1 MPAKSVRKVS
11 PIWLT
16 IFSDMV
22 TNLTLFFM
30 MMYASTRLTEMERM
44 QFVDGLQSAI
54 SRDRKVEIR
63 AESVLQKLRAEEAKS
78 AMEEIS
84 KHEEFA
90 KYAKLDISEQF
101 VKITLET
108 PVLFSLGSAE
118 LNPKMLKI
126 LDDIAR
132 IIKLLPNKIIIEGH
146 TDNLPVIGGKYGSNW
161 ELSIARALSVLEYFT
176 VIKRLPAEKFTI
188 AGYGEYKPIAPN
200 DTEESRSLNRR
211 IEIYIVK

>member
-30 MMYASTRLTEMERM
+30 MMYAFTRVSETERM
-44 QFVDGLQSAI
+44 QFIDGLQSAI
-54 SRDRKVEIR
+54 SQDKKAEMR
-63 AESVLQKLRAEEAKS
+63 AESVLRKLRTQETAS
-78 AMEEIS
+78 AIEEIS

-108 PVLFSLGSAE
+108 PVLFNIGSAE

-132 IIKLLPNKIIIEGH
+132 IIKLLPNRIIIEGH
-146 TDNLPVIGGKYGSNW
+146 TDNLPVTGGKYSSNW

-176 VIKRLPAEKFTI
+176 VVKGLPAEKFTI

-200 DTEESRSLNRR
+200 DTEENRSLNRR